1 MYQFSSRLKSF
12 SFALMVLGILGIG
25 YGFWTAPKTNEDV
38 EAILKEQE
46 AHHGGAHHD
55 THAAASHSEATHE
68 EHAKGDDH
76 AKVEEHASHE
86 ATTHKAEGVDTL
98 KHEVAHVAVDTAAHA
113 EADSTVVAIAP
124 VVTNHKSDV
133 YVSRFHKET
142 VDHAA
147 EHKEHVE
154 HVKHQLQNKPW
165 SALYVAC
172 IFFMLIAVGALAFYA
187 IQWVAQAGWS
197 PILFRVMEGI
207 TSYVL
212 PGSIIFF
219 VLLVLAG
226 FHFNHMFTWMAD
238 GVADPKSP
246 NYDHIIAGK
255 TGFLNVPFFL
265 IRAAIFLF
273 GWNLYRYVSR
283 KNSIKLDQTRDQS
296 FFRKNYNAAAM
307 FLVFFIVSESMMSW
321 DWIMSVD
328 PHWYSTLFGWYV
340 FASFFVS
347 GITVITLTTIYLK
360 NKGLLPDVNKSHL
373 HDLAKFMFGISVF
386 WTYLWFSQFMLMW
399 YSNIPEEV
407 TYFVTRIENY
417 NLPFFGMV
425 VMNFLFPLLILMNA
439 DFKRLQWVVVMA
451 GIVILA
457 GHYVDFFNMIMP
469 ATVGDQWFIGI
480 SEISSVLFF
489 AGLFIF
495 VVFTALTK
503 APLSSDGNPY
513 IEESKHFHY

>member
-25 YGFWTAPKTNEDV
+25 YGFLTTPKTDADV

-46 AHHGGAHHD
+46 AHHHGGAAHD
-55 THAAASHSEATHE
+55 THHAEATHSE
-68 EHAKGDDH
+68 NAH
-76 AKVEEHASHE
+76 
-86 ATTHKAEGVDTL
+86 AEGDAHAAHPATAHEVEVKDTL
-98 KHEVAHVAVDTAAHA
+98 KHEVASVAEDTT
-113 EADSTVVAIAP
+113 ELKLDSTVVAVAP
-124 VVTNHKSDV
+124 VTPNHGSDLV
-133 YVSRFHKET
+133 INKHHKVH
-142 VDHAA
+142 VDHDA
-147 EHKEHVE
+147 EHKEHVA

-187 IQWVAQAGWS
+187 IQWAAQAGWS
-197 PILFRVMEGI
+197 PILFRVMEGVS
-207 TSYVL
+207 SYLL

-219 VLLVLAG
+219 ILLLCAS
-226 FHFNHMFTWMAD
+226 FHVGHNGIFVWMD
-238 GVADPKSP
+238 KDVVAHDKLIQGKS
-246 NYDHIIAGK
+246 
-255 TGFLNVPFFL
+255 GFLNVPFFL
-265 IRAAIFLF
+265 IRAIIFLV
-273 GWNLYRYVSR
+273 GWNFYRYISR
-283 KNSIKLDQTRDQS
+283 KNSIKLDQTKDLS
-296 FFRKNYNAAAM
+296 FFKKNYKAAAA
-307 FLVFFIVSESMMSW
+307 FLVFFIVSESMMAW
-321 DWIMSVD
+321 DWVMSVD

-347 GITVITLTTIYLK
+347 GITVITMVTLYLK

-386 WTYLWFSQFMLMW
+386 WTYLWFSQFMLIW

-425 VMNFLFPLLILMNA
+425 VMNFVFPLLILMNA

-457 GHYVDFFNMIMP
+457 GHYIDFFNMIMP
-469 ATVGDQWFIGI
+469 ATVGDQWFIGA
-480 SEISSVLFF
+480 SEIGSVLFF

-503 APLSSDGNPY
+503 APLESEGNPY